1 MQYNLNDR
9 SALKN
14 VSDAWDFSVDP
25 DAQSLETHM
34 IDLMLSNN
42 GIGLA
47 ANQIGLNKRVFVT
60 GHLDNK
66 EFPKPF
72 ALFNPI
78 IIEKSEEMVLDK
90 EGCLSFPG
98 LYLSIKRPRW
108 VKIEY
113 QDSQG
118 ERQTL
123 SADGYFSKCIQH
135 EIDHLDGVCFIDK
148 VSAMKL
154 QLANKKLRKITK

>member
-9 SALKN
+9 STLKT
-14 VSDAWDFSVDP
+14 VSEPWDFTSDTG
-25 DAQSLETHM
+25 AEQLESHM
-34 IDLMLSNN
+34 IEIMLNNN

-47 ANQIGLNKRVFVT
+47 ANQIGLDKRVFVM

-72 ALFNPI
+72 GLFNPVV
-78 IIEKSEEMVLDK
+78 IEKSDDMVLDQ

-98 LYLSIKRPRW
+98 LYLAIKRPRRI
-108 VKIEY
+108 KIEY
-113 QDSQG
+113 QDSRG
-118 ERQTL
+118 NKQTL
-123 SADGYFSKCIQH
+123 EADGYLSKCIQH
-135 EIDHLDGVCFIDK
+135 EMDHLDGVCFVDR

-154 QLANKKLRKITK
+154 QLANKKLRKAAK